1 MLELCAGTG
10 MLGLGVEV
18 ALPGARTVCYVER
31 EAYAAAILASRM
43 EAAELASAPVWSDLA
58 TFDAGRW
65 RGAVDCVLSG
75 DPCQPNS
82 VAGKRLGADDD
93 RFLIEQVVRI
103 YADSG
108 ARRLFREN
116 VTGNA
121 AGQLAA
127 IVPLLAELGC
137 SVAAGIFRAKD
148 VGASHGRERLFIMA
162 DRDGTRWTET
172 GSGYSFDTGR
182 EPEQGG
188 GDMGYAS
195 IARPFCAALTG
206 IHRRE
211 ESGRPRDAEPERRSS
226 ELANPDQHEFRGQSP
241 AGELRQIRASECG
254 SDLADA
260 NCTRLPPARAYEDGR
275 GVIWDERPSTAA
287 RGEELLFA
295 PGPSDPRW
303 PAIIR
308 DAPGLEPAV
317 CRVADGLAN
326 RVDRLR
332 ACGNGV
338 VPLVAA
344 YAWRTLEAALDEAA
358 AGAIAVT
365 ESAAA

>member
-1 MLELCAGTG
+1 

-18 ALPGARTVCYVER
+18 ALPSARTVCYVER

-43 EAAELASAPVWSDLA
+43 EAAELAPAPVWSDLA

-116 VTGNA
+116 VTGNTS
-121 AGQLAA
+121 GQLAA

-162 DRDGTRWTET
+162 DRSDDLRRPDRRGVGCIQGESEGASCVRPIRQGDGRSRLTRSGTE
-172 GSGYSFDTGR
+172 SSLAECALVDS
-182 EPEQGG
+182 
-188 GDMGYAS
+188 AS
-195 IARPFCAALTG
+195 ER
-206 IHRRE
+206 RRE
-211 ESGRPRDAEPERRSS
+211 GRPEHELRSGRHSATDSGGA
-226 ELANPDQHEFRGQSP
+226 
-241 AGELRQIRASECG
+241 
-254 SDLADA
+254 LADA
-260 NCTRLPPARAYEDGR
+260 DGLR
-275 GVIWDERPSTAA
+275 RRHENDQGEPSASALHLDAA
-287 RGEELLFA
+287 LVAGMPFA

-308 DAPGLEPAV
+308 DAPDLEPAV
-317 CRVADGLAN
+317 RRMADGLAN

-344 YAWRTLEAALDEAA
+344 YAWRTLEATLDEAA